1 MRLSAQKRVGVVVD
15 ASVEFIGSGF
25 VVRNNNN
32 FAWKD
37 VSVEL
42 NSRISAGGFVFKTQE
57 VHPGRTRTI
66 GMGEFVD
73 QDGAQFNSLP
83 RSVTSRP
90 KSFGIRCNTQFG
102 GGFWLGVFV

>member
-1 MRLSAQKRVGVVVD
+1 MRLSAQKRVGITID
-15 ASVEFIGSGF
+15 ASVEFIGASF

-42 NSRISAGGFVFKTQE
+42 NSSASGSGFVFKTQE
-57 VHPGRTRTI
+57 VPPDRVRTI
-66 GMGEFVD
+66 GMWEFVD
-73 QDGAQFNSLP
+73 QDGTQFDSLP

-90 KSFGIRCNTQFG
+90 KSLGIRCNTQVG
-102 GGFWLGVFV
+102 GGFWLGIFV

>member
-1 MRLSAQKRVGVVVD
+1 MRLSAQKRVGVVID

-25 VVRNNNN
+25 VVRNNND

-37 VSVEL
+37 VSAEL
-42 NSRISAGGFVFKTQE
+42 NSRADGSSFASRTQ
-57 VHPGRTRTI
+57 VMPPGRTHTI
-66 GMGEFVD
+66 GMGEFVH
-73 QDGAQFNSLP
+73 QDGTQFNSLP

-90 KSFGIRCNTQFG
+90 QSFEIRCNTQFG